1 MASESTNAAV
11 EMIPQVSINFHE
23 NAACHVTINVM
34 HPVPTAAPVSADK
47 QQQVAETLFSLK
59 ADGGAEDCDD
69 DEEEE
74 EEESQ
79 S

>member
-1 MASESTNAAV
+1 
-11 EMIPQVSINFHE
+11 
-23 NAACHVTINVM
+23 M